1 MRAAKEGGCKAKAA
15 ACLLSSFD
23 LTWMANRILKVFFN
37 ASRYDKMKSEEEK
50 SFFKFL
56 NGESAESDLT
66 RSIAEKV
73 ARAKV
78 NKQWRRQYMTW
89 QQTIDEEK
97 EISREEGREEG
108 ARENAIENA
117 KNALAMGLS
126 AEQVAQITSLP
137 LEQVLSIKR

>member
-1 MRAAKEGGCKAKAA
+1 
-15 ACLLSSFD
+15 
-23 LTWMANRILKVFFN
+23 MANRILKVFFN
-37 ASRYDKMKSEEEK
+37 ASEYDKMKSDEEK

-78 NKQWRRQYMTW
+78 NKQWRKQYMTW

-97 EISREEGREEG
+97 EISREEGIEIGRASGIAEG
-108 ARENAIENA
+108 AHNNAVETAHRMLEDGMTAELVA
-117 KNALAMGLS
+117 KYTA
-126 AEQVAQITSLP
+126 LP
-137 LEQVLSIKR
+137 LEQVQQFAVELVP